1 MRLGPAPP
9 ALAACAAA
17 LCIAIAGCGAKP
29 ADIFIIERTNAST
42 HALLTLLV
50 NEEGGVRCN
59 GGKELKLGDKEL
71 VQARGI
77 QEDLKEAA
85 AANTVLAPQ
94 PGSVYTYS
102 LRDEAGSLR
111 FSDNSAKQSSAMHQL
126 QLFVLQTAQ
135 QLCGVSS

>member
-1 MRLGPAPP
+1 MSLRPAAP
-9 ALAACAAA
+9 ALAAA
-17 LCIAIAGCGAKP
+17 LCLALAGCGAKP
-29 ADIFIIERTNAST
+29 ADIFILERTNAST
-42 HALLTLLV
+42 HSLLTMLV
-50 NEEGGVRCN
+50 NEEGGVHCN

-77 QEDLKEAA
+77 QEDLKDAA
-85 AANTVLAPQ
+85 ASNTVLAPA

-111 FSDNSAKQSSAMHQL
+111 FSDNSAKQTAAMRQL

-135 QLCGVSS
+135 RLCGISS